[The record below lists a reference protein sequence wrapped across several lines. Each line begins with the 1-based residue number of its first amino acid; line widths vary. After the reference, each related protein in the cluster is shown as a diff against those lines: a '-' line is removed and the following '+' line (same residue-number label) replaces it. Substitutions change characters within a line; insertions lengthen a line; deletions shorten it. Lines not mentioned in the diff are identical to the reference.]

1 MFQKFETAVVEFL
14 AIPIDFREKAIKA
27 GLVCNLC
34 EFSVDATNGL
44 VGGYEETGEIF
55 SEMTTL
61 RFVGKKVSKIVQG
74 ILNDFRVLNDAGH
87 TSLLKGGP
95 TGDSLLIV
103 YKNVQKCQL
112 EALFAKPQLELTPF
126 PSIPRLSIPSE
137 RVITT
142 IAARSCSPGKKG

>member
-1 MFQKFETAVVEFL
+1 MTAFAMIVGMVPMAL
-14 AIPIDFREKAIKA
+14 ALEA
-27 GLVCNLC
+27 G
-34 EFSVDATNGL
+34 S
-44 VGGYEETGEIF
+44 YEETGEIF
-55 SEMTTL
+55 SEMTPL

-112 EALFAKPQLELTPF
+112 EALFAKPQILHHNKWIARNLT
-126 PSIPRLSIPSE
+126 
-137 RVITT
+137 
-142 IAARSCSPGKKG
+142 AQQKKWCCIGWMTLLR